1 MRISVII
8 PTFKRPDYLAKA
20 LRGLAG
26 QLRPADQIVLGVR
39 EEDGGTAEFL
49 ATSAYAVTTATAR
62 KPGVIA
68 SMNAA
73 LAKTDGDIVC
83 LLDDDAEPL
92 PDWLQQ
98 IEKRFAED
106 PRLGML
112 GGRDLLRDHP
122 EMRDRE
128 PLTARVGVFTW
139 YGRFLGNHHR
149 GGGGYR
155 RVDTLKG
162 CNAAARGDLLRRI
175 GFERGLRGE
184 GAQVHWEIALCLDV
198 AAAGF
203 SVAYDPALRVIHHIA
218 PRYGVDQSH
227 RGGFSAEGLFDMVWN
242 EHYVVSRRLPAGQR
256 IRHALWAVLV
266 GSLDAPGLVQYA
278 RLVLRRDPRRKER
291 FAITRRAIR
300 EGRKAGCA

>member
-26 QLRPADQIVLGVR
+26 QTRQADQIVLGVR
-39 EEDGGTAEFL
+39 EGDNETAGFL
-49 ATSAYAVTTATAR
+49 ASCASAVTTAPSGG
-62 KPGVIA
+62 PGVIA

-92 PDWLQQ
+92 PDWLQK
-98 IEKRFAED
+98 IEERFAAD
-106 PRLGML
+106 PKLGML

-122 EMRDRE
+122 EMRAAE
-128 PLTARVGVFTW
+128 PTTTRVGVFTW

-149 GGGGYR
+149 GGGGFR

-175 GFERGLRGE
+175 GIERGLRGS
-184 GAQVHWEIALCLDV
+184 GAQVHWEVALCLDV

-203 SVAYDPALRVIHHIA
+203 AVAYDPEIRVIHHIA

-242 EHYVVSRRLPAGQR
+242 EHFVVSRRLPAGKR
-256 IRHALWAVLV
+256 ARHFLWAVLV
-266 GSLDAPGLVQYA
+266 GSLDAPGIVQYG
-278 RLVLRRDPRRKER
+278 RLVLRRDPLRKER
-291 FAITRRAIR
+291 FAITRRAIH